1 VVDLAQDTIDYIGIT
16 RLQAVYGDVVNRRA
30 WPEFHDLFL
39 PDAHVR
45 IDTVTNPVVEA
56 NGPAELAEF
65 IGGAVERFEFFEFVV
80 LNARVEI
87 GRDGDPDAAWA
98 RVFMCELRQEAASGR
113 FTTAFGV
120 YHDDYARVG
129 GRWWFARRR
138 YQSLAR
144 SGRGEVFPFPD
155 EAQERSRGAVA
166 EGPVAERSDPSK
178 A

>member
-1 VVDLAQDTIDYIGIT
+1 VVDLTQDAIDYLAIT
-16 RLQAVYGDVVNRRA
+16 RLQAAYGDVVNRRA
-30 WPEFHDLFL
+30 WAEFHDLFL

-45 IDTVTNPVVEA
+45 VDTVTNPVVEA
-56 NGPAELAEF
+56 NGPDELGRF

-80 LNARVEI
+80 LNTRVEI
-87 GRDGDPDAAWA
+87 GPDGDADRAWA

-120 YHDDYARVG
+120 YHDDYARVD

-144 SGRGEVFPFPD
+144 TGRGEVFPFPT
-155 EAQERSRGAVA
+155 ESR
-166 EGPVAERSDPSK
+166 
-178 A
+178 